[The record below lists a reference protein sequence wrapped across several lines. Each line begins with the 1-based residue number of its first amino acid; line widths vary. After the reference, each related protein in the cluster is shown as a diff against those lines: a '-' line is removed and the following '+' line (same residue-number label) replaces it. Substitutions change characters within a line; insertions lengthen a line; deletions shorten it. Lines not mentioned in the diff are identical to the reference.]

1 MINKQTLSEI
11 SLYYGEVKMPEAW
24 HIEKDIMVSHIT
36 LAHYYEDLDDRFYK
50 TRDRL
55 ETFIREYMHVDHQ
68 VLITRGDGHYPH
80 ARYYERNEISPPL
93 LEVNRFDLKSSPDW
107 ICLYGVEIDPG
118 TCTIVIKYDDNRK
131 KDKKWRVNLE
141 NNKFVMFP
149 ATLEYYIENKNNSY
163 LNYIQT
169 FNYVNASEVCY

>member
-1 MINKQTLSEI
+1 
-11 SLYYGEVKMPEAW
+11 
-24 HIEKDIMVSHIT
+24 
-36 LAHYYEDLDDRFYK
+36 
-50 TRDRL
+50 
-55 ETFIREYMHVDHQ
+55 
-68 VLITRGDGHYPH
+68 VLFR
-80 ARYYERNEISPPL
+80 S
-93 LEVNRFDLKSSPDW
+93 EVNRFDLKSSPDW